1 MLVRLDQVRYLSLM
15 LTTNIY
21 EAKTNLSKLIEYV
34 LSGKEVV
41 IAKAGK
47 PVAKLTPYLPSKEK
61 RKPGLLKGKIMIP
74 DDFDDESE
82 EINKLF
88 YGSKLTP

>member
-1 MLVRLDQVRYLSLM
+1 MLI
-15 LTTNIY
+15 TNIY

-47 PVAKLTPYLPSKEK
+47 PVVKLVSYLPSKEK

>member
-1 MLVRLDQVRYLSLM
+1 M

-21 EAKTNLSKLIEYV
+21 NAKTNLSKLIEQV
-34 LSGKEVV
+34 LQGKEVV

-47 PVAKLTPYLPSKEK
+47 PVARLVSYKEK
-61 RKPGLLKGKIMIP
+61 KKPRVPGLMKGKIWIS
-74 DDFDDESE
+74 DDFNDESE

-88 YGSKLTP
+88 YNPKI

>member
-1 MLVRLDQVRYLSLM
+1 M

-21 EAKTNLSKLIEYV
+21 EAKTNLSKLIEQV
-34 LSGKEVV
+34 LAGKEVI

-47 PVAKLTPYLPSKEK
+47 PVAKLTAYFPSKKK
-61 RKPGLLKGKIMIP
+61 RTPGLLKGKIVIP
-74 DDFDDESE
+74 EDFDEESE

-88 YGSKLTP
+88 YGSKLTQ

>member
-1 MLVRLDQVRYLSLM
+1 M

-21 EAKTNLSKLIEYV
+21 DAKTNLSKLIEQV
-34 LSGKEVV
+34 LQGKEVV

-47 PVAKLTPYLPSKEK
+47 PVVKLVSYSETKKP
-61 RKPGLLKGKIMIP
+61 RVPGLWKGKVWMS
-74 DDFDDESE
+74 DDFNDESE

-88 YGSKLTP
+88 YGKK